1 MSRNAP
7 RWHRLR
13 DHLEAL
19 AASDVDHATDRVG
32 AVLVLLDDTD
42 DDLTFVLTR
51 RRDDLPTHPGQ
62 VSFAGGRREAGEST
76 RAAALREAAEEIG
89 LRPGSVEIVGRL
101 PVFYIPPSR
110 FWMAPV
116 VARWQHPHALRAQES
131 EVAAIVRA
139 PLSVLTTD
147 DRWRKIRLSV
157 TGWSWAWQ
165 LDDDAL
171 LWGATGVV
179 VAMLLDVIEPG
190 WRRGLQPGDLPD
202 ELEAKPWLDP
212 ALARRVQAARL
223 PGTAT
228 LPRGGVGMPG
238 RPVASRVRAAGRA
251 VADAAR
257 RLHEDLRTAAVLI
270 GPGLTGAIGRESARA
285 LRAAGVDVV
294 TFGVDRAA
302 AAPTTPPFT
311 GTLPEAQ
318 LFIDALVGGGQEGR
332 LRGTALEMIL
342 ALRARAAP
350 IVAIDVPSGL
360 HPTQGLIGDAVA
372 ATVTIAID
380 GMWPALDHAGLAP
393 FVGDLYLWRPG
404 DDQVTRLVGGPE
416 RTATGGWRE

>member
-1 MSRNAP
+1 MSGNTA
-7 RWHRLR
+7 RWRRLR
-13 DHLEAL
+13 GHLDAL

-32 AVLVLLDDTD
+32 AVLVLLDDAD

-62 VSFAGGRREAGEST
+62 VSFAGGRREPGEST

-89 LRPGSVEIVGRL
+89 LRPGSVEVVGRL

-116 VARWQHPHALRAQES
+116 VARWRRPHDLRAQES

-139 PLSVLTTD
+139 PLSALID
-147 DRWRKIRLSV
+147 RERWRKIRLSV

-165 LDDDAL
+165 LDGDAL

-179 VAMLLDVIEPG
+179 VAMLLEVIEPG
-190 WRRGLQPGDLPD
+190 WRRGLEPSDLPD

-212 ALARRVQAARL
+212 ALERRVQAARL
-223 PGTAT
+223 PGTPT
-228 LPRGGVGMPG
+228 LPRDGVGMPG
-238 RPVASRVRAAGRA
+238 PPVAARVRAAGRA
-251 VADAAR
+251 VAEAVR
-257 RLHEDLRTAAVLI
+257 RLGEQVGRAVVLA
-270 GPGLTGAIGRESARA
+270 GPGMTGAVGRASARV
-285 LRAAGVDVV
+285 LRASGIDVL
-294 TFGVDRAA
+294 TFGVDRTDDVPA
-302 AAPTTPPFT
+302 TPFT

-318 LFIDALVGGGQEGR
+318 VYIDALVGGGQEGR

-342 ALRARAAP
+342 ALRARDAS
-350 IVAIDVPSGL
+350 IVAVDLPSGL

-372 ATVTIAID
+372 ATVTIAIE
-380 GMWPALDHAGLAP
+380 GMWPSLSHAGLAP

-404 DDQVTRLVGGPE
+404 DDGIIRLVGGPE